1 MYYGARFY
9 DGALGRFISPDT
21 IVPEPGDPQA
31 LNRYS
36 YVLNNPL
43 RYTDPTGMFSE
54 EAIWTYILDH
64 ECSGSTEC
72 TSKMYSQWQSDTQW
86 WNALLS
92 ASANDLLMTVNPFTE
107 TMYFFTFQGE
117 GQALLT
123 GVMATTNPFVIEHGS
138 GDVGSVTLSSVFG
151 GGLVG
156 LPVAVANKDFRGT
169 FTHMHGIN
177 DYAVRLR
184 TIDSQLAFGYNL
196 LWNMLVATALVPVA
210 PESLSALLLVE
221 LGGVY
226 ASDKTYSVLS
236 KDMAVKEGDQV
247 LMVSYGGPYGA
258 VFAEVSGQYGA
269 TYGWYVGWHNPNGR
283 P

>member
-1 MYYGARFY
+1 M
-9 DGALGRFISPDT
+9 
-21 IVPEPGDPQA
+21 
-31 LNRYS
+31 
-36 YVLNNPL
+36 
-43 RYTDPTGMFSE
+43 
-54 EAIWTYILDH
+54 
-64 ECSGSTEC
+64 
-72 TSKMYSQWQSDTQW
+72 
-86 WNALLS
+86 
-92 ASANDLLMTVNPFTE
+92 
-107 TMYFFTFQGE
+107 
-117 GQALLT
+117 
-123 GVMATTNPFVIEHGS
+123 
-138 GDVGSVTLSSVFG
+138 
-151 GGLVG
+151 G

-196 LWNMLVATALVPVA
+196 LWNMLVATALLPVA
-210 PESLSALLLVE
+210 PESLSVLLLVE

-283 P
+283 Q